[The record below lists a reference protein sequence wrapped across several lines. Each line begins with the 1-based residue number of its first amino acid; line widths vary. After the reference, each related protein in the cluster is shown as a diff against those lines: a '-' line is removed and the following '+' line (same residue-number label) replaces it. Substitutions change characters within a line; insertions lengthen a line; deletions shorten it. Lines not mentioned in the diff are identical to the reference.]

1 MEATA
6 SSPHTLPLFH
16 QAEDWFRRARASLL
30 GQIPCGRGC
39 CDCCTGIFPITRLDA
54 LEIQRGLDE
63 LPSALTHAIVTRART
78 QITAM
83 ETAYPRLKSTP
94 GLDEWADDTIDEMAE
109 RFAHLPCPALEA
121 DGTCSIYSHRPI
133 TCRTMGIP
141 SESDGIVHG
150 ACAVQTAVPIVR
162 LSATLRRDADRL
174 AEHEA
179 LSLSILRRAQP
190 PVDDEILLPYG
201 FVPNGDPTP

>member
-1 MEATA
+1 
-6 SSPHTLPLFH
+6 
-16 QAEDWFRRARASLL
+16 
-30 GQIPCGRGC
+30 
-39 CDCCTGIFPITRLDA
+39 
-54 LEIQRGLDE
+54 
-63 LPSALTHAIVTRART
+63 
-78 QITAM
+78 M

-94 GLDEWADDTIDEMAE
+94 SLDEWADDTVDEMAE

-141 SESDGIVHG
+141 GESDGIVHG

-179 LSLSILRRAQP
+179 LSLSILRRPQSSG
-190 PVDDEILLPYG
+190 DDEILLPYG

>member
-1 MEATA
+1 
-6 SSPHTLPLFH
+6 
-16 QAEDWFRRARASLL
+16 
-30 GQIPCGRGC
+30 
-39 CDCCTGIFPITRLDA
+39 
-54 LEIQRGLDE
+54 
-63 LPSALTHAIVTRART
+63 V
-78 QITAM
+78 
-83 ETAYPRLKSTP
+83 ETAYPRLKSKP
-94 GLDEWADDTIDEMAE
+94 VLDGWADDTIDEMAE

-121 DGTCSIYSHRPI
+121 DGTCGIYTHRPI

-141 SESDGIVHG
+141 GESDGIVHG
-150 ACAVQTAVPIVR
+150 ACAAQTGVPIVR

-179 LSLSILRRAQP
+179 LSLSILRRSQS